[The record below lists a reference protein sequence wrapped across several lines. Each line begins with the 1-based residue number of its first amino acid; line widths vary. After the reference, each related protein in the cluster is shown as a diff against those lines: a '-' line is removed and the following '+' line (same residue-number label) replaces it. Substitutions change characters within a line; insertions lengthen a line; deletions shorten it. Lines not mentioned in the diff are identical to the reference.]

1 MISLFGLKMKEPT
14 RTDLC
19 LVNDRFEGN
28 YPWFETSAQKMPNRG
43 ILAQE
48 DFLDETEVQTRMS
61 QVLHNFKL
69 FDLHKLDW
77 SKSFDDL
84 GLDIYE
90 QNAIITSIEHEFHVV
105 FEDNVFDNFDNFDQI
120 KAFVA
125 ADHNSF

>member
-1 MISLFGLKMKEPT
+1 
-14 RTDLC
+14 
-19 LVNDRFEGN
+19 
-28 YPWFETSAQKMPNRG
+28 MPNRG